1 MNYKKESIQDEIKRL
16 EKIEGILP
24 EHIKKRAVHHPC
36 DCIHDKNQETIKE
49 GGKIHPTGGYNPI
62 PMIEDLKPK
71 DYGEGG
77 PKNNVQEDKHD
88 MAELPLDLL
97 AELLCPAYKEG
108 TQHKYYRNSW
118 RKGFKMS
125 VMMAACLRHLT
136 KFFYFGEVWDK
147 ETLEKYGIKKHHLG
161 AAIFCI
167 ISLYNDWKNNP
178 KNDDRPFTKFYDPK

>member
-1 MNYKKESIQDEIKRL
+1 MRRIKKVFLNSQIQDYSKMNYKEETIQEELKRL
-16 EKIEGILP
+16 EGSKGEQP
-24 EHIKKRAVHHPC
+24 EHIKKRAIHHPC
-36 DCIHDKNQETIKE
+36 GSDA
-49 GGKIHPTGGYNPI
+49 
-62 PMIEDLKPK
+62 
-71 DYGEGG
+71 

-97 AELLCPAYKEG
+97 TELLCPAYKEG

-167 ISLYNDWKNNP
+167 ISLYNDWKHNP
-178 KNDDRPFTKFYDPK
+178 QNDDRPFTNFYDPK